1 MRLLQIL
8 ILSILLMSSQVQAQ
22 EQPEP
27 VVNWISFEQL
37 GDTLDSNPKP
47 VLIFFHT
54 EWCSYCKKMLRETFR
69 NKEVIEKL
77 NSEYYAVEFDAES
90 IDSVFFDG
98 VIYTNSSSRKRTGN
112 YHELFKILMGGSD
125 KHVFP
130 ITLVMNADFS
140 VKMKKINY
148 LSIKQI
154 LNIL

>member
-1 MRLLQIL
+1 MRLLQI
-8 ILSILLMSSQVQAQ
+8 IVFSIVMVTTLQAQ
-22 EQPEP
+22 NKPER

-37 GDTLDSNPKP
+37 SDSLEMNPKP
-47 VLIFFHT
+47 VLLFFHT
-54 EWCSYCKKMLRETFR
+54 DWCSYCRKMLNETFQDP
-69 NKEVIEKL
+69 KVIQKL
-77 NSEYYAVEFDAES
+77 NTEYYAVEFDAES

-148 LSIKQI
+148 LSIKQL